1 MIWNEEVVI
10 DMIAYF
16 LQALLQASVI
26 YNELRVEEK
35 RQSYWIFVGLYFLS
49 LVIRIFR
56 PDAYW
61 GISIIVVGILFIYGK
76 RVSPFHPIEVL
87 LTILF
92 YQAFDYGLVLISN
105 LLNAYIFYMNDLFKN
120 FMSLMGFSLAAY
132 FAYNNRDDFQPHI
145 FITSSSK
152 MGTVLFVLDY
162 LLGSFMIWNLLVFTN
177 ILYFVVVL
185 VLMINI
191 VVMRMQ
197 FYKQVAEVNDY
208 MQSKILAFNSQRIAI
223 YMQAVSTMQRE
234 NANLRHVLANINALL
249 KEKHDMPIDL
259 PEYIYDASKTMT
271 TILNGAMAI
280 MPNVDWRLHLLS
292 SFEGLPENQLRMLLL
307 SIVDY
312 VMVTLQGKQVIFST
326 RETDQIYYIH
336 VEYVR
341 NKEHHQDE
349 LMAIINQMKGT
360 IRFENTGISILL
372 NK

>member
-1 MIWNEEVVI
+1 MIWNVEVFM
-10 DMIAYF
+10 DMFGYS

-26 YNELRVEEK
+26 YNEIRVEER
-35 RQSYWIFVGLYFLS
+35 RQSYWVFVGIYFLS
-49 LVIRIFR
+49 LIVRIFM
-56 PDAYW
+56 PAYYW
-61 GISIIVVGILFIYGK
+61 WISILVVGVLFVYGK
-76 RVSPFHPIEVL
+76 SVSSFHPIEVL

-92 YQAFDYGLVLISN
+92 YQAFDYGLVLISS
-105 LLNAYIFYMNDLFKN
+105 LLNSHIFYMNDISEN
-120 FMSLMGFSLAAY
+120 FMSLIGFSLVAY
-132 FAYNNRDDFQPHI
+132 FAYKNRDEFQPHI
-145 FITSSSK
+145 LITSSLK
-152 MGTVLFVLDY
+152 MGTVLFIIDY
-162 LLGSFMIWNLLVFTN
+162 LLGSYMIWNLHIKTN
-177 ILYFVVVL
+177 ILYLVIVM
-185 VLMINI
+185 VLMTNI

-234 NANLRHVLANINALL
+234 NANLRHVLSNINVLL

-271 TILNGAMAI
+271 TILNGAMTI
-280 MPNVDWRLHLLS
+280 MPDIDWRLHLLS
-292 SFEGLPENQLRMLLL
+292 SLEGIPENQLRMLLL
-307 SIVDY
+307 GIVDY

-326 RETDQIYYIH
+326 RETDQIYFIH
-336 VEYVR
+336 VEYVG

-349 LMAIINQMKGT
+349 LMAIIDQMKGT

>member
-1 MIWNEEVVI
+1 
-10 DMIAYF
+10 
-16 LQALLQASVI
+16 
-26 YNELRVEEK
+26 
-35 RQSYWIFVGLYFLS
+35 
-49 LVIRIFR
+49 
-56 PDAYW
+56 
-61 GISIIVVGILFIYGK
+61 
-76 RVSPFHPIEVL
+76 
-87 LTILF
+87 
-92 YQAFDYGLVLISN
+92 
-105 LLNAYIFYMNDLFKN
+105 
-120 FMSLMGFSLAAY
+120 
-132 FAYNNRDDFQPHI
+132 
-145 FITSSSK
+145 
-152 MGTVLFVLDY
+152 
-162 LLGSFMIWNLLVFTN
+162 
-177 ILYFVVVL
+177 
-185 VLMINI
+185 MINT

-234 NANLRHVLANINALL
+234 NANLRHVLANINTLL

-292 SFEGLPENQLRMLLL
+292 SFEGLPEDQLRMLLL

-326 RETDQIYYIH
+326 RETDQIYYMH

-360 IRFENTGISILL
+360 IRFENTGISIVL

>member
-1 MIWNEEVVI
+1 MIWNVEVFM
-10 DMIAYF
+10 DMFGYS

-26 YNELRVEEK
+26 YNEIRVEER
-35 RQSYWIFVGLYFLS
+35 RQSYWVFVGIYFLS
-49 LVIRIFR
+49 LIVRIFM
-56 PDAYW
+56 PAYYW
-61 GISIIVVGILFIYGK
+61 WISILVVGVLFVYGK
-76 RVSPFHPIEVL
+76 SVSSFHPIEVL

-92 YQAFDYGLVLISN
+92 YQAFDYGLVLISS
-105 LLNAYIFYMNDLFKN
+105 LLNSHIFYMNDLSEN
-120 FMSLMGFSLAAY
+120 FMSLIGFSLVAY
-132 FAYNNRDDFQPHI
+132 FAYKNRDEFQPHI
-145 FITSSSK
+145 LITSSLK
-152 MGTVLFVLDY
+152 MGTVLFIIDY
-162 LLGSFMIWNLLVFTN
+162 LLGSYMIWNLHIKTN
-177 ILYFVVVL
+177 ILYLVIVM
-185 VLMINI
+185 VLMTNI

-234 NANLRHVLANINALL
+234 NANLRHVLSNINVLL

-271 TILNGAMAI
+271 TILYGAMTI
-280 MPNVDWRLHLLS
+280 MPDIDWRLHLLS
-292 SFEGLPENQLRMLLL
+292 SLEGIPENQLRMLLL
-307 SIVDY
+307 GIVDY

-326 RETDQIYYIH
+326 RETDQIYFIH
-336 VEYVR
+336 VEYVG

-349 LMAIINQMKGT
+349 LMAIIDQMKGT

>member
-1 MIWNEEVVI
+1 MIWNVEVFM
-10 DMIAYF
+10 DMFGYS

-26 YNELRVEEK
+26 YNEIRVEER
-35 RQSYWIFVGLYFLS
+35 RQSYWVFVGIYFLS
-49 LVIRIFR
+49 LIVRIFM
-56 PDAYW
+56 PAYYW
-61 GISIIVVGILFIYGK
+61 WISILVVGVLFVYGK
-76 RVSPFHPIEVL
+76 SVSSFHPIEVL

-92 YQAFDYGLVLISN
+92 YQAFDYGLVLISS
-105 LLNAYIFYMNDLFKN
+105 LLNSHIFYMNDLSEN
-120 FMSLMGFSLAAY
+120 FMSLIGFSLVAY
-132 FAYNNRDDFQPHI
+132 FAYKNRDEFQPHI
-145 FITSSSK
+145 LITSSLK
-152 MGTVLFVLDY
+152 MGTVLFIIDY
-162 LLGSFMIWNLLVFTN
+162 LLGSYMIWNLHIKTN
-177 ILYFVVVL
+177 ILYLVIVM
-185 VLMINI
+185 VLMTNI

-234 NANLRHVLANINALL
+234 NANLRHVLSNINVLL

-280 MPNVDWRLHLLS
+280 MPDIDWRLHLLS
-292 SFEGLPENQLRMLLL
+292 SLEGIPENQLRMLLL

-326 RETDQIYYIH
+326 KETDQIYFIY

-349 LMAIINQMKGT
+349 LMAIIDQMKGT

>member
-1 MIWNEEVVI
+1 MIWNVEVFM
-10 DMIAYF
+10 DMFGYS

-26 YNELRVEEK
+26 YNEIRVEER
-35 RQSYWIFVGLYFLS
+35 RQSYWVFVGIYFLS
-49 LVIRIFR
+49 LIVRIFM
-56 PDAYW
+56 PAYYW
-61 GISIIVVGILFIYGK
+61 WISILVVGVLFVYGK
-76 RVSPFHPIEVL
+76 SVSSFHPIEVL

-92 YQAFDYGLVLISN
+92 YQAFDYGLVLISS
-105 LLNAYIFYMNDLFKN
+105 LLNSHIFYMNDLSEN
-120 FMSLMGFSLAAY
+120 FMSLIGFSLVAY
-132 FAYNNRDDFQPHI
+132 FAYKNRDEFQPHI
-145 FITSSSK
+145 LITSSLK
-152 MGTVLFVLDY
+152 MGTILFIIDY
-162 LLGSFMIWNLLVFTN
+162 LLGSYMIWNLHIKTN
-177 ILYFVVVL
+177 ILYLVIVM
-185 VLMINI
+185 VLMTNI

-234 NANLRHVLANINALL
+234 NANLRHVLSNINVLL

-280 MPNVDWRLHLLS
+280 MPDIDWRLHLLS
-292 SFEGLPENQLRMLLL
+292 SLEGIPENQLRMLLL
-307 SIVDY
+307 GIVDY

-336 VEYVR
+336 VEYVG

-349 LMAIINQMKGT
+349 LMAIIDQMKGT

>member
-1 MIWNEEVVI
+1 
-10 DMIAYF
+10 
-16 LQALLQASVI
+16 
-26 YNELRVEEK
+26 
-35 RQSYWIFVGLYFLS
+35 
-49 LVIRIFR
+49 
-56 PDAYW
+56 
-61 GISIIVVGILFIYGK
+61 
-76 RVSPFHPIEVL
+76 
-87 LTILF
+87 
-92 YQAFDYGLVLISN
+92 
-105 LLNAYIFYMNDLFKN
+105 MNDLFKN
-120 FMSLMGFSLAAY
+120 FMSLIGFSLAAY

-145 FITSSSK
+145 FITSSLK

-223 YMQAVSTMQRE
+223 YLQAVSTMQRE

-249 KEKHDMPIDL
+249 KEKHDIPIDL

-326 RETDQIYYIH
+326 KETDQIYYIH

-349 LMAIINQMKGT
+349 LMAIIDQMKGT
-360 IRFENTGISILL
+360 IRFEKTGICIVL

>member
-16 LQALLQASVI
+16 LQSLLQASAI
-26 YNELRVEEK
+26 YNEIRIEEK

-49 LVIRIFR
+49 FIVRIFM
-56 PDAYW
+56 PGYYW
-61 GISIIVVGILFIYGK
+61 WISMLVVGVLFVYGK
-76 RVSPFHPIEVL
+76 RVSPFHCIEVL

-92 YQAFDYGLVLISN
+92 YQAFDYGLVLISS
-105 LLNAYIFYMNDLFKN
+105 LLNSHIFYMNDLSKN
-120 FMSLMGFSLAAY
+120 FISLIGFSLAAY
-132 FAYNNRDDFQPHI
+132 FAYKNRDEFQPHI
-145 FITSSSK
+145 LITSSLK

-162 LLGSFMIWNLLVFTN
+162 VLGSFMIWNLLVFTN

-185 VLMINI
+185 VLLVNI

-234 NANLRHVLANINALL
+234 NANLRHVLSNINVLL

-280 MPNVDWRLHLLS
+280 MPDIDWRLHLLF
-292 SFEGLPENQLRMLLL
+292 SFEGIPENQLRMLLL
-307 SIVDY
+307 GIVDY

-326 RETDQIYYIH
+326 RETEQIYFIH
-336 VEYVR
+336 VEYVG

-349 LMAIINQMKGT
+349 LMAIIDQMKGT

>member
-49 LVIRIFR
+49 LVIRIFM
-56 PDAYW
+56 PGYYW
-61 GISIIVVGILFIYGK
+61 WISIIVVGVLFIYGK

-92 YQAFDYGLVLISN
+92 YQAFDYGLVLISS
-105 LLNAYIFYMNDLFKN
+105 LLNSYIFYMNDLFKN
-120 FMSLMGFSLAAY
+120 FMSLIGFSLAAY

-145 FITSSSK
+145 FITSSK

-326 RETDQIYYIH
+326 KETDQIYYIH

-349 LMAIINQMKGT
+349 LMAIIDQMKGT

>member
-1 MIWNEEVVI
+1 MIWNVEVFM
-10 DMIAYF
+10 DMFGYS

-26 YNELRVEEK
+26 YNEIRVEER
-35 RQSYWIFVGLYFLS
+35 RQSYWVFVGIYFIS
-49 LVIRIFR
+49 LIVRIFM
-56 PDAYW
+56 PAYYW
-61 GISIIVVGILFIYGK
+61 WISILVVGVLFVYGK
-76 RVSPFHPIEVL
+76 SVSSFHPIEVL

-92 YQAFDYGLVLISN
+92 YQAFDYGLVLISS
-105 LLNAYIFYMNDLFKN
+105 LLNSHIFYMNDLSEN
-120 FMSLMGFSLAAY
+120 FMSLIGFSLVAY
-132 FAYNNRDDFQPHI
+132 FAYKNRDEFQPHI
-145 FITSSSK
+145 LITSSLK
-152 MGTVLFVLDY
+152 MGTVLFIIDY
-162 LLGSFMIWNLLVFTN
+162 LLGSYMIWNLHIKTN
-177 ILYFVVVL
+177 ILYLVIVM
-185 VLMINI
+185 VLMTNI

-234 NANLRHVLANINALL
+234 NANLRHVLSNINVLL

-271 TILNGAMAI
+271 TILNGAMTI
-280 MPNVDWRLHLLS
+280 MPDIDWRLHLLS
-292 SFEGLPENQLRMLLL
+292 SLEGIPENQLRMLLL
-307 SIVDY
+307 GIVDY

-326 RETDQIYYIH
+326 RETDQIYFIH
-336 VEYVR
+336 VEYVG

-349 LMAIINQMKGT
+349 LMAIIDQMKGT